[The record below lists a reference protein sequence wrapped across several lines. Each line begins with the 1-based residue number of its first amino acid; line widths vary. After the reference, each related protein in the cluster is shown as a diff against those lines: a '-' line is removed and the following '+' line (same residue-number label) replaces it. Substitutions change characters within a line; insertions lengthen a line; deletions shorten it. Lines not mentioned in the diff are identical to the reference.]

1 MIYDNAE
8 EFGGKEKYGPL
19 REVLLLLNN
28 FIDIMNGRKN
38 VFFSS
43 PDDENLDEL
52 LKLFPIFSEWKDES
66 LSNKKELIPIQP
78 YEDVCWICFAK
89 IGIFSKY
96 YSDQITSISYR
107 I

>member
-52 LKLFPIFSEWKDES
+52 LKLFPIFSELKDES

-78 YEDVCWICFAK
+78 YEDVCWICFAR

-96 YSDQITSISYR
+96 YSDQITSISSR